1 MSSPLRRPMSR
12 PRGPEEDAA
21 LWSRFRGA
29 LGDPV
34 SPGNPTWLRVVSAG
48 QPVLDWGQF
57 APIDPA
63 DDLRADALLKNIWR
77 AGVERY
83 ELTDDAPRPWAIPGA
98 TLHFRDLIHR
108 FDWLADLAGHGEAGE
123 HRALELTDRW
133 IEDHGTFDPF
143 AWRAGPCADRA
154 WNWLRCASL
163 LFGQGEDRA
172 ERERLACFERQVAH
186 LDALSDDSPDV
197 QARLRSFCL
206 LVCLAAMG
214 DDRDRLHRALGRLDA
229 ECTTQILP
237 DGGHV
242 SRSPERLL
250 GALCDLVAVRNTLAG
265 CGIDVPDWLT
275 RCLPRM
281 AAMLAFF
288 RAEDGA
294 LHPFNDGS
302 ESRPERVDAA
312 LSAVETPP
320 RRFSFSPRSG
330 YQKLSRGG
338 VQVILD
344 VGEAPELPFADFAH
358 AGGLGIELSDGDA
371 RLVTSCG
378 FHPALYLHFQA
389 AARRTAAHSTLVLA
403 GRDSAAFDVNPAS
416 RLLCPVGP
424 NGIAAKRLEEAD
436 EVWLDAQH
444 SGYRDSV
451 GLLHR
456 RRLFMSGDGRRVTGE
471 DSLSRPVA
479 RAPSEDRRP
488 VSFEIRFH
496 LHPTVRAYS
505 EPKDNRFKLV
515 SERGPVWYFKTSER
529 TRSEQT
535 IYLARGTAER
545 PQCLLISGWADPNGD
560 GSGPPNCVRWSFLRE
575 DAS

>member
-1 MSSPLRRPMSR
+1 MSSRLRRPMSR
-12 PRGPEEDAA
+12 PRSPDEDAA
-21 LWSRFRGA
+21 LWSRFKGA

-34 SPGNPTWLRVVSAG
+34 SPGERAWLRVVSAG
-48 QPVLDWGQF
+48 QPVPDWSRFGS
-57 APIDPA
+57 IDPA
-63 DDLRADALLKNIWR
+63 DDLRAEALLGNIWR
-77 AGVERY
+77 AGTERF
-83 ELTDDAPRPWAIPGA
+83 ELEVDAPRPWAIPGA
-98 TLHFRDLIHR
+98 TRHFCDLMHR
-108 FDWLADLAGHGEAGE
+108 FDWLPDLANHGEAGAA
-123 HRALELTDRW
+123 RALDLTDRW

-154 WNWLRCASL
+154 WNWLRCATL
-163 LFGQGEDRA
+163 LFGRAEDRA
-172 ERERLACFERQVAH
+172 ARERLACFERQVAH
-186 LDALSDDSPDV
+186 LDALAADSPDV

-206 LVCLAAMG
+206 LVCLGAMG
-214 DDRDRLHRALGRLDA
+214 DDADRLQRALGRLEA
-229 ECTTQILP
+229 ECSAQILP

-250 GALCDLVAVRNTLAG
+250 GALCDLVAVRNTLTG
-265 CGIDVPDWLT
+265 CSLEVPDWLS
-275 RCLPRM
+275 RWLLRM

-288 RAEDGA
+288 RAEDGG

-302 ESRPERVDAA
+302 ESRPERVAAA
-312 LSAVETPP
+312 LDAVETPP

-330 YQKLSRGG
+330 YQKLTRGG
-338 VQVILD
+338 VQLILD

-358 AGGLGIELSDGDA
+358 AGGLGIEISDGAA

-378 FHPALYLHFQA
+378 FHPALYVHFQA

-403 GRDSAAFDVNPAS
+403 GRDSAAFQVNPAS

-424 NGIAAKRLEEAD
+424 DGIAAKRLEEAD
-436 EVWLDAQH
+436 EIWLDAQH

-479 RAPSEDRRP
+479 RPPSDDRRP

-505 EPKDNRFKLV
+505 ERDRIKLV
-515 SERGPVWYFKTSER
+515 SDRGPVWSFKTS
-529 TRSEQT
+529 QT
-535 IYLARGTAER
+535 PRLEPTLYLARGTAER
-545 PQCLLISGWADPNGD
+545 PQSIVISGWADPNGD
-560 GSGPPNCVRWSFLRE
+560 GAGPPNCVRWTFLRE